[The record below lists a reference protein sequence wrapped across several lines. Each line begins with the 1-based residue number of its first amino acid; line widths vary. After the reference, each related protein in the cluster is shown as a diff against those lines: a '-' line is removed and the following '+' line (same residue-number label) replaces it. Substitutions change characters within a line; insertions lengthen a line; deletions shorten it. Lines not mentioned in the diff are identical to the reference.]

1 MRTFLAIIGLLALA
15 LTAHAQESAT
25 ILTRGI
31 PATSTLS
38 PDSVARVFFFVAVTG
53 EAVTIQAVGEDDL
66 AIGFIV
72 TAADGTIL
80 AQAREVEGR
89 SAVAADITIPT
100 TATYFVT
107 VFALGQRE
115 EGTFTLVL
123 NGDVPL
129 VSAEPAATPEATAT
143 EEAPVETVPTEPV
156 VDATAEVPSTT
167 TTRNF
172 DQPRQVLLSEGLQV
186 TLAWSAPADLNLEVR
201 DPVGNTLFFNSRT
214 SPIGGTFGFDAN
226 GFCQVISPNPVETAT
241 WAPGFLPTG
250 NYEILVFYRQAC
262 QTPDPVEFTVT
273 VSVNGVNLPALTATL
288 NPPLPGQNSTYLTSF
303 RLNEDATAAF
313 NAGGVY
319 PDSSVAIVVAPPS
332 ELARVAVPISRDQTV
347 TGTITQEEYFRV
359 YRYEAAANEIVTAR
373 ATALNGSLDTLL
385 QVTDANGNLVAV
397 NDDSNNSTN
406 SEIVGQ
412 RLTAGTHYFIV
423 TRYGKEFGGTE
434 GDFRFE
440 LLTAAAQVPPEVL
453 ALNVPPGEVQVF
465 LTWRSGADVQLLVR
479 DPAGDSVFD
488 DQLRVPSGGQ
498 MTLQGNINCNR
509 APGNPVSYIYW
520 PTGLLRPGNYEID
533 VWYQN
538 QCNDAAIVDV
548 TLTVIVQGQLV
559 TVENI
564 RIPLNQHF
572 VIGFTVAPDGTA
584 QARQGGFSS
593 TDVSLLPWQGRA
605 AQPVTPNVP
614 VFGQI
619 TDTNVFDVYTF
630 EATAGQRVTIAA
642 LSTSPT
648 LDTKLFLIGP
658 NGIQLAENDDSGVVS
673 PTVRRTDAII
683 ANVLLPE
690 TGTYTVVATRYAMIF
705 GNTIGGY
712 SLTVTFN

>member
-1 MRTFLAIIGLLALA
+1 MQKFIAIVGLLALVLA
-15 LTAHAQESAT
+15 ARAQESAT
-25 ILTRGI
+25 ILARAT
-31 PATSTLS
+31 PVTSTLS
-38 PDSVARVFFFVAVTG
+38 AQNVARVFFFIAMTG
-53 EAVTIQAVGEDDL
+53 EEVSIQALGADDL
-66 AIGFIV
+66 AVGFIV

-80 AQAREVEGR
+80 AQAREVEGQQ
-89 SAVAADITIPT
+89 AVAAEIIIPT
-100 TATYFVT
+100 TATYYVT
-107 VFALGQRE
+107 VFALGARE

-123 NGDVPL
+123 DGDLPL
-129 VSAEPAATPEATAT
+129 VDAASTIIPDVQPLDEATTSPAIT
-143 EEAPVETVPTEPV
+143 PTAVAPAETTP
-156 VDATAEVPSTT
+156 
-167 TTRNF
+167 NF
-172 DQPRQVLLSEGLQV
+172 DQPRQVLLSNGLQV
-186 TLAWSAPADLNLEVR
+186 TLAWAAPADLNLEVR

-214 SPIGGTFGFDAN
+214 SPIGGSFGFDAN
-226 GFCQVISPNPVETAT
+226 GFCQVISPTPVETAT
-241 WAPGFLPTG
+241 WAPGFLPIG

-262 QTPDPVEFTVT
+262 QAPDPVEFTVT
-273 VSVNGVNLPALTATL
+273 VTVNGLDLPPLTATL

-303 RLNEDATAAF
+303 RLNESATAAF

-332 ELARVAVPISRDQTV
+332 ELASIAVPISRDQTV
-347 TGTITQEEYFRV
+347 TGTITQANYFRV
-359 YRYEAAANEIVTAR
+359 YRYEAAANEVITAR

-412 RLTAGTHYFIV
+412 RLTAGTHFFIV

-453 ALNVPPGEVQVF
+453 ALNVPFGEVQVF
-465 LTWRSGADVQLLVR
+465 LTWQSGADVQLLVR

-509 APGNPVSYIYW
+509 APGNPASYIYW
-520 PTGLLRPGNYEID
+520 PTGFLRAGNYEID

-572 VIGFTVAPDGTA
+572 VIGFNVAPDGTA

-593 TDVSLLPWQGRA
+593 TDVALLPWQGRA

-630 EATAGQRVTIAA
+630 EGTAGQRVTIAA

-673 PTVRRTDAII
+673 PTVRRTDAILNNI
-683 ANVLLPE
+683 LLPD
-690 TGTYTVVATRYAMIF
+690 TGTYTIVATRYAMIF
-705 GNTIGGY
+705 GNTVGGY
-712 SLTVTFN
+712 SLTVTLN

>member
-1 MRTFLAIIGLLALA
+1 MQKFIAIVGLLALVLA
-15 LTAHAQESAT
+15 ARAQESAT
-25 ILTRGI
+25 ILARAT
-31 PATSTLS
+31 PVTSTLS
-38 PDSVARVFFFVAVTG
+38 AQNVARVFFFIAMTG
-53 EAVTIQAVGEDDL
+53 EEVSIQALGADDL
-66 AIGFIV
+66 AVGFIV

-80 AQAREVEGR
+80 AQAREVEGQQ
-89 SAVAADITIPT
+89 AVAAEIIIPT
-100 TATYFVT
+100 TATYYVT
-107 VFALGQRE
+107 VFALGARE

-123 NGDVPL
+123 DGDLPL
-129 VSAEPAATPEATAT
+129 VDAASTIIPDVQPLDEATTSPAIT
-143 EEAPVETVPTEPV
+143 PTAVAPAETTP
-156 VDATAEVPSTT
+156 
-167 TTRNF
+167 NF
-172 DQPRQVLLSEGLQV
+172 DQPRQVLLSNGLQV
-186 TLAWSAPADLNLEVR
+186 TLAWAAPADLNLEVR

-214 SPIGGTFGFDAN
+214 SPIGGSFGFDAN
-226 GFCQVISPNPVETAT
+226 GFCQVISPTPVETAT

-262 QTPDPVEFTVT
+262 QAPDPVEFTVT
-273 VSVNGVNLPALTATL
+273 VTVNGLDLPPLTATL

-303 RLNEDATAAF
+303 RLNESATAAF

-332 ELARVAVPISRDQTV
+332 ELASIAVPISRDQTV
-347 TGTITQEEYFRV
+347 TGTITQANYFRV
-359 YRYEAAANEIVTAR
+359 YRYEAAANEVITAR

-412 RLTAGTHYFIV
+412 RLTAGTHFFIV

-453 ALNVPPGEVQVF
+453 ALNVPFGEVQVF
-465 LTWRSGADVQLLVR
+465 LTWQSGADVQLLVR

-509 APGNPVSYIYW
+509 APGNPASYIYW
-520 PTGLLRPGNYEID
+520 PTGFLRAGNYEID

-572 VIGFTVAPDGTA
+572 VIGFNVAPDGTA

-593 TDVSLLPWQGRA
+593 TDVALLPWQGRA

-630 EATAGQRVTIAA
+630 EGTAGQRVTIAA

-673 PTVRRTDAII
+673 PTVRRTDAILNNI
-683 ANVLLPE
+683 LLPD
-690 TGTYTVVATRYAMIF
+690 TGTYTIVATRYAMIF
-705 GNTIGGY
+705 GNTVGGY
-712 SLTVTFN
+712 SLTVTLN